1 MSMMCDVVLDILL
14 DVADSVENRVY
25 VDAGDV
31 AAAYGVCLLHRRVR
45 GLERAARF
53 VEGSSVLRHLDPE
66 ARSAVA
72 EELSRL
78 CSRYGRDVDA
88 VVMELLRRF
97 LRKYVWLR
105 FFAATPLAHPVA
117 VLCLVANPPQV
128 IGVRGITW
136 SGWVYYFFPRRD
148 HRPLLAKLFYGSVRS
163 LVSTGSTIHRR
174 DVERLINKMFGRDAV
189 LSRYLDHYQRL
200 ILEQGLERGSCNAF
214 RSLVAWVLDATALV
228 FWFYAVELEGKS
240 IPQLPYILSRDPEK
254 ADSMYPPCYFL
265 VDKIACSPL
274 LESLCPRLLDL
285 EWRWIV
291 ETWKLQVRKLLKP
304 ETRTHWTKIAKTL
317 LERYLDCEGKCR
329 ICREKLISTPMS
341 KMTML
346 SIVYRH
352 FRERHPERM
361 EKVKLDS
368 R

>member
-1 MSMMCDVVLDILL
+1 MMCDVVLDVLL
-14 DVADSVENRVY
+14 EVADSVENRVY
-25 VDAGDV
+25 VDAEDV
-31 AAAYGVCLLHRRVR
+31 AAAYGVCLLYRRVR
-45 GLERAARF
+45 GLEAAARF
-53 VEGSSVLRHLDPE
+53 VEGGSVLRHLDPE
-66 ARSAVA
+66 VRSAVV
-72 EELSRL
+72 EKLSDL
-78 CSRYGRDVDA
+78 YSRYGRDVEVA
-88 VVMELLRRF
+88 VMELLRRF

-163 LVSTGSTIHRR
+163 LVSSSSAIHRQ
-174 DVERLINKMFGRDAV
+174 DVEKLINMMFGRDAV
-189 LSRYLDHYQRL
+189 LARYLDHYQRL

-214 RSLVAWVLDATALV
+214 RSLVSWVLDATALV
-228 FWFYAVELEGKS
+228 FWFYAVELEGRN

-254 ADSMYPPCYFL
+254 ADSMYPPCFFL
-265 VDKIACSPL
+265 VNKIACSPL

-291 ETWKLQVRKLLKP
+291 ETWKLQVRKLLKS
-304 ETRTHWTKIAKTL
+304 ETRLHWTKIAKTL
-317 LERYLDCEGKCR
+317 LERYLDCEGRCR
-329 ICREKLISTPMS
+329 ICREKLISSPTS

-352 FRERHPERM
+352 FKERHPDKM
-361 EKVKLDS
+361 EEAGLDS
-368 R
+368 H